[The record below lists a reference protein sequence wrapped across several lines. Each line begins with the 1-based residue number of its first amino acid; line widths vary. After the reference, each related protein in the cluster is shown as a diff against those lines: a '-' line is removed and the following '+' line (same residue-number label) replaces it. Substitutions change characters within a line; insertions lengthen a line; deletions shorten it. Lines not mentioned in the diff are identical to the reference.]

1 MAIDPAQPRAAPV
14 RPPVPTPSVAPGL
27 PRRAF
32 AWPGLR
38 AVLFQLHWF
47 IGITAGTVLV
57 VIGLSGALLAF
68 REEILDLINP
78 GVRQVAPQAGPALT
92 PPQLVEALARSDAAG
107 RRINTVTVQSAPGA
121 APRIG
126 FAARAGERRGEA
138 VYLNPYTGAVQP
150 ALRGDDAF
158 EWVESLHRWLLLPR
172 EPGRIAAGTLALCLL
187 GLSLSGLVLRWP
199 RNPLRWRTW
208 LAFDT
213 RLKGRPFLWSLHA
226 VAGTW
231 ALVVYVVLTATGL
244 YWSFD
249 AVRDTVDG
257 WAGQPRPA
265 RTAMA
270 PGARGTATPAGTAKA
285 GAAPGSAP
293 DLAPAWQAFAGRAPD
308 WKTAV
313 LRLPQRADQPLQILW
328 LDHDAPHDRARHRM
342 LIDMAD
348 GAITTDD
355 RYGQRSAGARALT
368 TIYPLHLGTYFGL
381 PGRIAVTAAS
391 LALPLFAVTGWMLYL
406 GRRRQRRAADAA
418 RHAAEAIAPH
428 LANPANPADARAG
441 ERTLLVAYASQAG
454 TAERL
459 ALQTAS
465 ALQRAGLP
473 AQARPLQDLA
483 PHDLAGHA
491 RVLLVASS
499 FGEGEAPDAARR
511 FMRALQQGPAAGTAP
526 LAAVRHALLALG
538 DRHYAHFCGFG
549 HALDAELRRWG
560 AEPLFP
566 LIEVDDGD
574 PAALARWHEALA
586 ALDGVQA
593 WPVVV
598 APTATEAPAAL
609 ACHEPWRL
617 EGRTLLN
624 PGSLGGPLV
633 EITLRPAGPEA
644 ATTARWQ
651 PGALVDIAP
660 RQPAEAVAAWLQA
673 CGLDG
678 LALVR
683 HPAGQAPLADVLAR
697 SVLPTLPLP
706 PGIRHPQAC
715 ADALTPLAPRT
726 YSIASLPEDGAL
738 QLLVRQ
744 ERHAQGLG
752 IASGWLT
759 AHAPQG
765 SVQWLRF
772 VENPRF
778 GPDDTDGRP
787 CLFIGNGSGLAGLRA
802 HLRARVRAGQRN
814 NWLLFGERQRAA
826 DSLCAAEIGAW
837 QAQGFLPRLDR
848 VFSRDPGAPHRYV
861 QDALR
866 EHAMELRAWLDDGA
880 VVFVCG
886 SAEGMAAGVDRVLA
900 DLLGDEGVE
909 ALIADGRYRRDVY

>member
-1 MAIDPAQPRAAPV
+1 MAIDPAHPHAAPV
-14 RPPVPTPSVAPGL
+14 RPPAPVPPAAPGL
-27 PRRAF
+27 PRRTF

-38 AVLFQLHWF
+38 AILFQLHWF
-47 IGITAGTVLV
+47 IGITAGTVLIA
-57 VIGLSGALLAF
+57 IGLSGALLAF

-78 GVRQVAPQAGPALT
+78 GVRQVAPQAGPALA
-92 PPQLVEALARSDAAG
+92 PPQLVEALTRSDAAG

-121 APRIG
+121 APRVG
-126 FAARAGERRGEA
+126 FAARAGERRGET

-187 GLSLSGLVLRWP
+187 GLSLSGLYLRWP

-208 LAFDT
+208 LALQT

-270 PGARGTATPAGTAKA
+270 PGARGTGTPAGTARA
-285 GAAPGSAP
+285 GTAQGSAP
-293 DLAPAWQAFAGRAPD
+293 DIALAWQAFAGRAPD
-308 WKTAV
+308 WTTAV

-328 LDHDAPHDRARHRM
+328 LDRDAPHGRARNRM
-342 LIDMAD
+342 LVDLAT
-348 GAITTDD
+348 GAIATDD
-355 RYGQRSAGARALT
+355 RYGQRSAGARALA
-368 TIYPLHLGTYFGL
+368 TIYPLHMGTYLGL

-418 RHAAEAIAPH
+418 RHAAEAVAPH
-428 LANPANPADARAG
+428 RANPAGAPPG

-454 TAERL
+454 TAERI

-526 LAAVRHALLALG
+526 LAAVRHGLLALG

-549 HALDAELRRWG
+549 HALDAGLRRWG

-586 ALDGVQA
+586 AMDGVQA
-593 WPVVV
+593 WPVA
-598 APTATEAPAAL
+598 APTATQAPATL

-617 EGRTLLN
+617 EGRELLN

-660 RQPAEAVAAWLQA
+660 RHPADAVAAWLQA

-678 LALVR
+678 LALVQ

-706 PGIRHPQAC
+706 PGIDDPQAC

-726 YSIASLPEDGAL
+726 YSVASLPEDGAL

-744 ERHAQGLG
+744 ERHAQGLGLGLG

-778 GPDDTDGRP
+778 GPEDTDGRP

-866 EHAMELRAWLDDGA
+866 ESAMELRAWLDDGA
-880 VVFVCG
+880 IVFVCG